1 MNRRADVVK
10 DTRELIVT
18 RLITLTAKIRLE
30 LDGYPERWRGSCQV
44 PARIRGIT
52 GEQRTEKLEN
62 PAGERILGCEILLV
76 SDWGENTHYRAI
88 PSQYGTRYE

>member
-18 RLITLTAKIRLE
+18 RLITLPAKIRLE
-30 LDGYPERWRGSCQV
+30 LDNYPERWRRSCQV

-52 GEQRTEKLEN
+52 GPRTEKLSRFPREKEFSDLTREGL
-62 PAGERILGCEILLV
+62 GEREHALQ
-76 SDWGENTHYRAI
+76 SN
-88 PSQYGTRYE
+88 SQSIWDKI